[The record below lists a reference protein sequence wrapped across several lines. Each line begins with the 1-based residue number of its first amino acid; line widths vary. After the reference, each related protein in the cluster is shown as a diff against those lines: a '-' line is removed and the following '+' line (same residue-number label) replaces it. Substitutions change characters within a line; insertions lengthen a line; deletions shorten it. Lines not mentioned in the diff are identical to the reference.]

1 MQSAVEQARF
11 GPFSWFSSFMG
22 LFATLGLI
30 LDLANALD
38 DD

>member
-1 MQSAVEQARF
+1 MQSAVEQGRLEPS
-11 GPFSWFSSFMG
+11 GWFSSFMG

-30 LDLANALD
+30 WDLANALD

>member
-1 MQSAVEQARF
+1 MQSAVEQPHPEPS
-11 GPFSWFSSFMG
+11 GWSSSFMG

-30 LDLANALD
+30 WDLANALD